1 MPLFRT
7 DESMRHN
14 LRILTLPMNAIRK
27 TSLVL
32 MSGRKLLLASY
43 GLIACCLNTAPALAN
58 PFETTLSNGL
68 RVVVKE
74 DRRAPTV
81 VQMVWYRTG
90 AIDEMDGSSG
100 LAHMLEHMMF
110 KGTKKFGPGE
120 FSRRVAAAG
129 GRDNAFTSQDYT
141 AYFQQVPKRALP
153 EMMMLEADRMANLQI
168 NPKEFAP
175 ELKVVMEERRM
186 RTEDNPH
193 SLVYERMN
201 AVSFQEH
208 PYRRP
213 VIGWMD
219 DLEHMTWKDA
229 EDWYKRWYTPNNATL
244 VVVGDVDHQAL
255 FRLAEKTYG
264 VIKARPLPTRRIQ
277 SEPKQ
282 LGIKRLNVKAPAK
295 LPYLAMAWKV
305 PRLESVETDRDPYA
319 LQMLAAVL
327 DGHDASRLVRHLV
340 RGQKIAQSAGAGYDP
355 TQRGPAQ
362 FFLEGQPAEGHTVAE
377 LEAAL
382 RKEIQR
388 IQTEGLSEAELARVR
403 TQLVASQIYKRDSM
417 MGQAME
423 IGALEVIGLSWR
435 DIDRMLERMK
445 SITPDE
451 VQAVARKYFVDDA
464 LTVATLDPQP
474 LAPPAG
480 GKEALASS
488 SPR

>member
-1 MPLFRT
+1 MT
-7 DESMRHN
+7 TICHS
-14 LRILTLPMNAIRK
+14 ARK
-27 TSLVL
+27 TGRLAFVTAAVL
-32 MSGRKLLLASY
+32 AALAP
-43 GLIACCLNTAPALAN
+43 PALAN

-74 DRRAPTV
+74 DHRAPTA

-90 AIDEMDGSSG
+90 AIDETDGSSG
-100 LAHMLEHMMF
+100 LAHMLEHMVF

-153 EMMMLEADRMANLQI
+153 EMMMLEADRMANLQLTQ
-168 NPKEFAP
+168 KEFAP

-201 AVSFQEH
+201 AVAFQEH

-213 VIGWMD
+213 VIGWMN

-229 EDWYKRWYTPNNATL
+229 ENWYRRWYTPNNATL
-244 VVVGDVDHQAL
+244 VVVGDVDHQAI

-264 VIKARPLPTRRIQ
+264 IIKARALPERRIQ

-295 LPYLAMAWKV
+295 LPYLAMAWKMPKLDNV
-305 PRLESVETDRDPYA
+305 QQDREPYA
-319 LQMLAAVL
+319 LQMLAAIL
-327 DGHDASRLVRHLV
+327 DGHDASRLARHLV
-340 RGQKIAQSAGAGYDP
+340 RGQKIAQSAGAAYDP
-355 TQRGPAQ
+355 TLRGPAQ
-362 FFLEGQPAEGHTVAE
+362 FLLEGQPAEGHTIAE
-377 LEAAL
+377 LETAL
-382 RKEIQR
+382 RQEIR
-388 IQTEGLSEAELARVR
+388 CIQTEGISEEELARVR

-423 IGALEVIGLSWR
+423 IGALEVIGLRWQ
-435 DIDRMLERMK
+435 DIEHMLERLK
-445 SITPDE
+445 AVTAAE
-451 VQAVARKYFVDDA
+451 VQSVARKYFSDDT
-464 LTVATLDPQP
+464 LTIATLDPQSLTSP
-474 LAPPAG
+474 SAAEASAAAPA
-480 GKEALASS
+480 AQH
-488 SPR
+488 